1 MSGLLINQDNIYGI
15 VNPPPDP
22 SSDSPASHQTVASAA
37 VRWDKYLELNNAA
50 VKITGNQT
58 IAGTKTFS
66 GVIEGNLGAV
76 TMKGNIIPDTD
87 NAYDIGSAEYKIR
100 DMYVSDNSLWV
111 GDTHKI
117 AISNGKI
124 KFRKRKTNV
133 VPASIATAGGNQA
146 AALMYAG
153 KSNVSD
159 MKLKD
164 WQAYMRTLPGKG
176 SARIEDIFRDNSDDY
191 EEDEDVTEKV
201 SLTAT
206 ETITGAKTFTQ
217 QVTIGTYKLP
227 TTSGNAGQA
236 LKYPSSGNVLEWG
249 DASAGDTA
257 GDSSKV
263 TTKEIDLSGQAI
275 KVDTDNNVT
284 VESIKVGTI
293 LPKISK
299 NYQDAPDNTANGG
312 TDIGTATK
320 AFRNA

>member
-76 TMKGNIIPDTD
+76 TMKGSIIPDTD
-87 NAYDIGSAEYKIR
+87 NAYDIGSAEFKIR

-124 KFRKRKTNV
+124 KFRKRKTNI

-159 MKLKD
+159 MRLKD
-164 WQAYMRTLPGKG
+164 
-176 SARIEDIFRDNSDDY
+176 
-191 EEDEDVTEKV
+191 
-201 SLTAT
+201 
-206 ETITGAKTFTQ
+206 
-217 QVTIGTYKLP
+217 
-227 TTSGNAGQA
+227 
-236 LKYPSSGNVLEWG
+236 
-249 DASAGDTA
+249 
-257 GDSSKV
+257 
-263 TTKEIDLSGQAI
+263 
-275 KVDTDNNVT
+275 
-284 VESIKVGTI
+284 
-293 LPKISK
+293 
-299 NYQDAPDNTANGG
+299 
-312 TDIGTATK
+312 
-320 AFRNA
+320 